1 MKSTWKMFLGLTAL
15 LLMLAACTPAPA
27 AAPTAVPTAAA
38 QTDPTA
44 EPTPA
49 AQVFTDGL
57 GRSVS
62 LESTPQRIISLAP
75 SNTEILFAVGA
86 GAQVIARD
94 DMSDTP
100 EAAQAL
106 PSVGGFSGYNV
117 EQMVA
122 LKPDLVLAAEINT
135 PEQVKAMEDAGLN
148 VYYLSNPTDFE
159 GLYANLTL
167 VGQLSG
173 HESEAAA
180 LNENLKARVKA
191 VTAAAAQAKETPSVF
206 YELDSTDPAKP
217 WTSGPGTFVDLII
230 RMAGGRN
237 VGAELDAEWAQI
249 SQEALIVA
257 DPDYILMGDA
267 MWGVTA
273 EQVAARPG
281 WGGLKAVQSQKVL
294 PFDDNLVSRPGPRLV
309 DGLEAMLK
317 IFHPELVK

>member
-1 MKSTWKMFLGLTAL
+1 MKSTWKMFLGLTIFAL
-15 LLMLAACTPAPA
+15 LLTACAPAATPAP
-27 AAPTAVPTAAA
+27 APTAVPTAAPTLA
-38 QTDPTA
+38 PTDV
-44 EPTPA
+44 PA
-49 AQVFTDGL
+49 PVFTDGL
-57 GRSVS
+57 GRSVQ
-62 LESTPQRIISLAP
+62 LESTPQRIISMAP

-94 DMSDTP
+94 DLSDTP

-135 PEQVKAMEDAGLN
+135 PEQVKAMEDAGLTVN
-148 VYYLSNPTDFE
+148 YLSNPKDFE

-180 LNENLKARVKA
+180 LNESLKARVQA
-191 VTAAAAQAKETPSVF
+191 VTEVAAQAKETPSVF
-206 YELDSTDPAKP
+206 YELDSTNPAKP